1 MDSKGQKEKTRSRVI
16 DLLRREQRTVDELAR
31 ALDVTDNAVRMH
43 LDALE
48 RDGLVRQ
55 AGVRRSGQAGKPATV
70 YEITV
75 DAESGFS
82 RVYAPVL
89 GVLVETLSERLSERE
104 LEAVLRETGRR
115 LAELQPRTDG
125 NLDRKSVV

>member
-16 DLLRREQRTVDELAR
+16 DLLRRDQRTVDELAR

-48 RDGLVRQ
+48 REGLVRH
-55 AGVRRSGQAGKPATV
+55 AGVRRSGHAGKPATI
-70 YEITV
+70 YEINA
-75 DAESGFS
+75 DAEHGFS

-89 GVLVETLSERLSERE
+89 GAMIDALGERLSGPE
-104 LEAVLRETGRR
+104 LEAV
-115 LAELQPRTDG
+115 
-125 NLDRKSVV
+125 